1 MTCAVCCSVK
11 NGDYRIA
18 PVIDS
23 DLIQTRL
30 CKVDCAVRCS
40 NLKYLIRRERPD
52 VKHAGALSQRELSVT
67 RRKRHYVY
75 RGAGIEPGIV
85 ARRKRY
91 SRFGSIAHV
100 DPIAQ
105 RDRRVNGCFGPALI
119 GLILIT
125 GLSSDADVTIESIHA
140 RCEWDSC
147 IGFDF
152 VALESREELW

>member
-11 NGDYRIA
+11 NGNYGIA

-30 CKVDCAVRCS
+30 CKVNRAVRCS
-40 NLKYLIRRERPD
+40 NLEYLICRERPD

-67 RRKRHYVY
+67 RRKRHYVH
-75 RGAGIEPGIV
+75 RRAGIEPGIV
-85 ARRKRY
+85 ACRKRD
-91 SRFGSIAHV
+91 SGFGSIAYV

-105 RDRRVNGCFGPALI
+105 RDRRVNGCLGPALI
-119 GLILIT
+119 WLILLT
-125 GLSSDADVTIESIHA
+125 GLSSDADVTIESIHT
-140 RCEWDSC
+140 RCEWNSR

-152 VALESREELW
+152 VALESRK